1 MLMLIAI
8 LVRRKTVWQ
17 GQQKTGKQLLHLL
30 FSLSSFGTTQ
40 YRHNQSE
47 VELRHYIVVNEGES
61 LKAEFFDKEIST

>member
-1 MLMLIAI
+1 MLIAI

-30 FSLSSFGTTQ
+30 FSLSSLGTTQ

-47 VELRHYIVVNEGES
+47 VELRHYIEVNEGES
-61 LKAEFFDKEIST
+61 LKADFFDKEIST